1 MIRPAI
7 LSVLLLFA
15 TTPAVAAGAG
25 DNVIAIQ
32 PSHVDVPAKLPGD
45 CRLDGRVKEV
55 WAGQAFRVG
64 QTVSISVPCS
74 DGKPRLEFKDPKR
87 SFRRG
92 EPLPPIPVDPVVL
105 RRRPIGVAHLDDTGH
120 LIWTPTARAYGMWG
134 RIAGYKAGGA
144 GILLDQ
150 GRPA

>member
-1 MIRPAI
+1 MIRSALLPVMLLSAAAPA
-7 LSVLLLFA
+7 
-15 TTPAVAAGAG
+15 TAAGGG

-32 PSHVDVPAKLPGD
+32 PTQVDVPAKLPGD
-45 CRLDGRVKEV
+45 CRVDGRVREV
-55 WAGQAFRVG
+55 WAGQAFHVG

-87 SFRRG
+87 SFRQG

-105 RRRPIGVAHLDDTGH
+105 RRRPIGVAHLDDAGR
-120 LIWTPTARAYGMWG
+120 LIWTPTVRAYGMWG
-134 RIAGYKAGGA
+134 RIAGYKVGGA

-150 GRPA
+150 GHPA